1 MGHNKMKLLSTNDAA
16 RYTGFKPRTIAK
28 WCREGKIA
36 ATKLGRVWRIY
47 PHVLDELMEDNECQ
61 E

>member
-1 MGHNKMKLLSTNDAA
+1 MRRTKMKLLSTNDAA

-47 PHVLDELMEDNECQ
+47 PQVLDELMEEQ
-61 E
+61 K